1 MQGNREPD
9 QCDPA
14 LTGLEQRIR
23 SLDQLPVPDDL
34 LARCLATIPG
44 KEPRSARR
52 IRRFSSWRGRTAV
65 AAAAAVLVL
74 GAVGVFLRP
83 RDAAAAHFL
92 QTVRS
97 TWTEVPAC
105 HRVVVMKGPGP
116 ARTVETW
123 FVRGKGGRQEVRSSD
138 HLIGVVVNNGRWE
151 FHWDVPARLVAAWSA
166 SLIGKRSV
174 FESAGLVDDSKAML
188 RWAEQHR
195 AEIHEESATLDGRKT
210 KKATL
215 RWPGPGGVEDHPQV
229 DTVWFDPETL
239 HPLRQLSEQ
248 WDGRVTDSRIDY
260 PSPNDVP
267 EDLLAFH
274 PPRDVTLEINDPD
287 LGRQVYS
294 DARQSADNTERQTKG
309 TRP

>member
-1 MQGNREPD
+1 MQDNRESEHG
-9 QCDPA
+9 DPVT
-14 LTGLEQRIR
+14 TGLEQRIR
-23 SLDQLPVPDDL
+23 ALDQPPVPDDL
-34 LARCLATIPG
+34 VARCLATIPG
-44 KEPRSARR
+44 EEPTSARR
-52 IRRFSSWRGRTAV
+52 IRRFSSWKRRTAV
-65 AAAAAVLVL
+65 AAAAALFLLGTVALLV
-74 GAVGVFLRP
+74 RP

-105 HRVVVMKGPGP
+105 HRVIVMKGPEL
-116 ARTVETW
+116 ARTIETW

-151 FHWDVPARLVAAWSA
+151 FHWDVPARLVAAWST
-166 SLIGKRSV
+166 SLMGKRSV
-174 FESAGLVDDSKAML
+174 FEGAGLVHDSEALL

-195 AEIHEESATLDGRKT
+195 AEIREESALLDGRKAR
-210 KKATL
+210 KATL
-215 RWPGPGGVEDHPQV
+215 RWPGPGSVEGHPQV

-239 HPLRQLSEQ
+239 HPLRQLSEL
-248 WDGRVTDSRIDY
+248 WDGQVTDSRIDY

-267 EDLLAFH
+267 EDLLAFR

-294 DARQSADNTERQTKG
+294 DARQSADNTDPQTKG